1 MTIYQAETGNFTIV
15 LAGDTMLTRKLA
27 PFNEEGFLGLRDIF
41 RSADAAFANLEGTV
55 HLWDEGTPGITQGTF
70 MTTDPK
76 LLEDLQWLGVNMVSC
91 ANNHAF
97 DYGEAGVLANIRHL
111 DHAGIVHAGTGK
123 NLSEARAPGYLD
135 TPNGRVALVS
145 TTAT

>member
-1 MTIYQAETGNFTIV
+1 
-15 LAGDTMLTRKLA
+15 
-27 PFNEEGFLGLRDIF
+27 LRLREILQ
-41 RSADAAFANLEGTV
+41 SADAAFVNLEGTV

-123 NLSEARAPGYLD
+123 KSR
-135 TPNGRVALVS
+135 
-145 TTAT
+145 

>member
-15 LAGDTMLTRKLA
+15 LAGDSMLTRKLA

-41 RSADAAFANLEGTV
+41 RSADATFVNLEGTV

-111 DHAGIVHAGTGK
+111 DHASIVHAGTGK
-123 NLSEARAPGYLD
+123 NF
-135 TPNGRVALVS
+135 
-145 TTAT
+145 TATRI